1 MNPVLLGPI
10 SMLACVNWMLV
21 QGVGVAFL
29 CYSCAGVPADRRCTG
44 HGVSSRWHR
53 LLRSL
58 GLVVEPTLLGSISLL
73 SRVLSESRYKV
84 WAWCLRAV
92 LVSSAG
98 GHATPSG
105 MGELLMGRLAGSWD
119 ATLLGVVDGRRGC
132 CDRAL
137 LRLRGR
143 AWCLYFAEVVRMLRI
158 RRVPSCCLYFTVR
171 FVPPRI
177 CFAPS
182 GVSSGSIR
190 RFDFPSCFC
199 SSGGQ
204 FVGWDHCSTYV
215 AAHERLFG
223 RLGWQALCS
232 SIELLALDP
241 LQLLPESGMCLGDMI
256 RFLCCIPRKR
266 NSKAMLSR
274 FRFAPCLGCEV
285 NPVAASVLQAC
296 LTGCR
301 GPRNVAVLSDA
312 ECDAGGGVATP
323 SISPNVQSV
332 TERPTCL
339 SRGLGSPGLRAGDA
353 VAKECYL
360 VDPAS
365 SHMLVSKIKP
375 CMCKYELIQTVK
387 LRMAH

>member
-53 LLRSL
+53 LLRTL

-105 MGELLMGRLAGSWD
+105 MG
-119 ATLLGVVDGRRGC
+119 
-132 CDRAL
+132 
-137 LRLRGR
+137 LRGR

-171 FVPPRI
+171 LVPPRI

-241 LQLLPESGMCLGDMI
+241 LQLLPERGMCLGDMI
-256 RFLCCIPRKR
+256 LPVLHTRKR

-312 ECDAGGGVATP
+312 ELMRAEGWQLPP
-323 SISPNVQSV
+323 S
-332 TERPTCL
+332 
-339 SRGLGSPGLRAGDA
+339 A
-353 VAKECYL
+353 
-360 VDPAS
+360 
-365 SHMLVSKIKP
+365 
-375 CMCKYELIQTVK
+375 QTSN
-387 LRMAH
+387 R